1 MLQIAKATNMST
13 HPGSGQR
20 QKKAIAKAF
29 LVQLDNPSIL
39 TLGSLSRFLDESKA
53 CKKLA

>member
-1 MLQIAKATNMST
+1 MST